1 MKREQNLQEPQK
13 QALNIP
19 DVRRSCFKQGDRVSV
34 ADRLGEFHRYGATK
48 STAIVIFDNSGLSF
62 CDEDSINYA

>member
-1 MKREQNLQEPQK
+1 MKEVENLNNAET

-19 DVRRSCFKQGDRVSV
+19 DVRRSCFEQGDRVSV

-48 STAIVIFDNSGLSF
+48 STAIVIFDNSGFSF
-62 CDEDSINYA
+62 CDEDSINNA